1 MKFIILGLSLLLFA
15 GAADAQ
21 TAYPTRP
28 VRVIVPFP
36 AGGATDTIAR
46 LTAQKLSEGLGHQ
59 LYVENHGGAG
69 GNIGMGMAA
78 TAPADGHTI
87 LAITNSFFLNP
98 SLYAKIPYDPIG
110 DFLPLTLVATSPY
123 VITVHPSLPAK
134 DLHELVALLRANP
147 GKYSFASPG
156 RGTPGHLA
164 GELFRLAFG
173 VDIVH
178 VPFNGGGPAIQSTV
192 AGHTQIGFTALP
204 TAAPHVKEGTLRA
217 PALMGT
223 KRAPTLPDVPTL
235 AELGTPGREVE
246 IAIGI
251 VVRKGTPST
260 VAEFLHRE
268 LVKVVAAPEIRQRLA
283 TLGFEP
289 VGNTPAEFAPWL
301 QSQLARW
308 GKVIHDAGLKPE

>member
-1 MKFIILGLSLLLFA
+1 
-15 GAADAQ
+15 
-21 TAYPTRP
+21 
-28 VRVIVPFP
+28 V
-36 AGGATDTIAR
+36 
-46 LTAQKLSEGLGHQ
+46 
-59 LYVENHGGAG
+59 
-69 GNIGMGMAA
+69 
-78 TAPADGHTI
+78 
-87 LAITNSFFLNP
+87 
-98 SLYAKIPYDPIG
+98 
-110 DFLPLTLVATSPY
+110 PLTLVATSPY
-123 VITVHPSLPAK
+123 VVTIHPSLPAK

-192 AGHTQIGFTALP
+192 AGHTQISFTALP
-204 TAAPHVKEGTLRA
+204 TTAPHVKDGKLRA
-217 PALMGT
+217 PALMAT
-223 KRAPTLPDVPTL
+223 KRAPILPEVPTL

-251 VVRKGTPST
+251 VVRRGTPAT

-268 LVKVVAAPEIRQRLA
+268 LVKAIATPEVRQRLA

-289 VGNTPAEFAPWL
+289 VGNSPAEFASWL
-301 QSQLARW
+301 QGELARW
-308 GKVIHDAGLKPE
+308 GKVIHEAGLKAE